1 MQQDAGE
8 CLVGHRL
15 AGGLSVLDGKID
27 GRIIQ
32 LKSIRSLGLLG
43 IVVASLQGQKHFSIL
58 PSGHGIHQSVV
69 ADAADFKG
77 DAGDGFRFICLIDFG
92 KLHTAYRRIVEPE
105 FLCIDRVDHHR
116 LALGV
121 GVDGVPRD
129 AFHFSYYHCAGDAG
143 KDDLALRIGPVQAI
157 GGQLTA
163 LVWEIGAI
171 RISDLELHPLQRG
184 LVLAGQLM
192 DDEVSHRLVAE
203 LYRDGLPF
211 LDLYGLG
218 RIVQQ
223 IAWLGT
229 GFLDDQRGPGFYS
242 FHQESA
248 GAVCH
253 ELAVGITHHGAVRF
267 CH

>member
-8 CLVGHRL
+8 CLVGHS
-15 AGGLSVLDGKID
+15 LSGDLPILYGEVDGC
-27 GRIIQ
+27 GVQ
-32 LKSIRSLGLLG
+32 FEGIRAIGFHG
-43 IVVASLQGQKHFSIL
+43 IVVVSLQGQEHFSIL
-58 PSGHGIHQSVV
+58 PGGHSVHQSVV

-105 FLCIDRVDHHR
+105 FLCIVRVDHHR

-129 AFHFSYYHCAGDAG
+129 AFHFSYYHYAGDAG
-143 KDDLALRIGPVQAI
+143 KDDLALRIGPVQPV
-157 GGQLTA
+157 GGQLAA
-163 LVWEIGAI
+163 LVRQIGAV
-171 RISDLELHPLQRG
+171 RVGDLELHPLQRG
-184 LVLAGQLM
+184 LVLAGQLV

-203 LYRDGLPF
+203 LHCDGLAL
-211 LDLYGLG
+211 LDLDGLG
-218 RIVQQ
+218 GVVQQ
-223 IAWLGT
+223 EAVLSPGL
-229 GFLDDQRGPGFYS
+229 LDDQCGSRLHS
-242 FHQESA
+242 LHQESA